1 MSPTNIP
8 DEWLDRIPPHQTMLS
23 NRIRKRER
31 HLRRWA
37 KREDIGAYRL
47 YDAAIPEVPLY
58 VDRYNE
64 YLVISWLIPRE
75 LRSWDEAPT
84 EHPWLAG
91 MLEAIGETLDTPPE
105 RMFVRTRRP
114 TRGQVQYDKV
124 ASREKTILVKEHGLT
139 FRVNLSDYVDT
150 GLFLDHRPSRAQ
162 VRRDAEGKRVLN
174 LFGYTGAFA
183 VHAAAGGARSTLSL
197 DLSPRYTAWAE
208 ENLALNGFEND
219 GRHRAEA
226 VDVMA
231 WLQRDAWQEEP
242 YDIIILDP
250 PTTSRS
256 KRMDGNFD
264 IQRDHM
270 WLLEHTG
277 KLLAPG
283 GVMLFSTNFRRF
295 RPDEEAFAGF
305 QNVEEVTAKSVPQ
318 DFPRSRPH
326 RAWWLT
332 RGHER

>member
-8 DEWLDRIPPHQTMLS
+8 DEWLDRIPSHQTMLS

-114 TRGQVQYDKV
+114 TRGQVQY
-124 ASREKTILVKEHGLT
+124 
-139 FRVNLSDYVDT
+139 
-150 GLFLDHRPSRAQ
+150 
-162 VRRDAEGKRVLN
+162 
-174 LFGYTGAFA
+174 
-183 VHAAAGGARSTLSL
+183 
-197 DLSPRYTAWAE
+197 
-208 ENLALNGFEND
+208 
-219 GRHRAEA
+219 
-226 VDVMA
+226 
-231 WLQRDAWQEEP
+231 
-242 YDIIILDP
+242 
-250 PTTSRS
+250 
-256 KRMDGNFD
+256 
-264 IQRDHM
+264 
-270 WLLEHTG
+270 
-277 KLLAPG
+277 
-283 GVMLFSTNFRRF
+283 
-295 RPDEEAFAGF
+295 
-305 QNVEEVTAKSVPQ
+305 
-318 DFPRSRPH
+318 
-326 RAWWLT
+326 
-332 RGHER
+332 